1 MDHGNTTMT
10 HGFESQIAQ
19 AKVYLEQGA
28 REQAS
33 LLLNAVLGQDKN
45 HIAAHNLRE
54 NYRLPGCFSDW
65 VGVNASI
72 SPDDDIFRFFCNHPS
87 SLNPVRDY
95 LADGWRT
102 MMELQ
107 EVLGAVNKP
116 LWHCNSF
123 LEFACGHGRFTRHLV
138 RALTPARLAVSDV
151 VPGSVEFLQET
162 FGVDGFYSTTNSENL
177 VIPQKY
183 EVIFVLSLF
192 SHLPFAAWVPWI
204 AKLHSALVPGGVL
217 VFSTHGESFAQHEGV
232 QLEPDGT
239 RFFSSSEST
248 ALEGEQYGTAFA
260 AAATVKRI
268 VQQAVGAE
276 AAVKTLPAHFW
287 SKQDAFMVLN

>member
-1 MDHGNTTMT
+1 MKHE
-10 HGFESQIAQ
+10 FRPQIAQ
-19 AKVYLEQGA
+19 AKAYLEQGA
-28 REQAS
+28 REQAAM
-33 LLLNAVLGQDKN
+33 LLNEVLGQDKT
-45 HIAAHNLRE
+45 HIEAHNLRE
-54 NYRLPGCFSDW
+54 RYRLPGCFSDW
-65 VGVNASI
+65 VGVNATI

-107 EVLGAVNKP
+107 EVLGAVDKP
-116 LWHCNSF
+116 LWRCNSF
-123 LEFACGHGRFTRHLV
+123 FEFACGHGRFTRHLV
-138 RALTPARLAVSDV
+138 RALTPARLTVSDV
-151 VPGSVEFLQET
+151 VPGSVDFLQET
-162 FGVDGFYSTTNSENL
+162 FGVDGFYSSTNPESL
-177 VIPQKY
+177 AIPRKY

-192 SHLPFAAWVPWI
+192 SHLPFSAWVPWI

-239 RFFSSSEST
+239 RFFSSSESS
-248 ALEGEQYGTAFA
+248 ALDGEQYGTAFA